1 MSVIF
6 LLIGASLLVAVL
18 FLGAFAWSVNSGQY
32 EDTDSPAIRML
43 VDKKPEKE
51 EEETKSDA
59 SDEK

>member
-43 VDKKPEKE
+43 VDQQPKE
-51 EEETKSDA
+51 TNKESKSDA